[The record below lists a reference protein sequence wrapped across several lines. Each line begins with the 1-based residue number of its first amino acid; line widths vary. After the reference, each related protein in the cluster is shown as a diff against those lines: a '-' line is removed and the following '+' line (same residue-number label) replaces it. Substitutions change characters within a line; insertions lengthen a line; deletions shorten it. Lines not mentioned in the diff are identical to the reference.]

1 MSTGRSRHRQRAH
14 KHTQTAS
21 IRIATPP
28 ETVWDQITT
37 VAGIADW
44 YDNWDHVAHSAD
56 DERLQVGTSFRLIRH
71 HIGDDD
77 TALCHVTSLHAPTR
91 LGWVQH
97 ASGRPSMLVEFEL
110 LPEGTAGTLLNH
122 TRTWIEPHHY

>member
-1 MSTGRSRHRQRAH
+1 MSTGRARRGQRAH

-21 IRIATPP
+21 IRIAAPP
-28 ETVWDQITT
+28 EKVWDQITK

-44 YDNWDHVAHSAD
+44 YDNWDQVVPAAD

-71 HIGDDD
+71 HIGSDDI
-77 TALCHVTSLHAPTR
+77 ALCRVTSSHAPTR

-97 ASGRPSMLVEFEL
+97 ASGRPAMLVEFEL
-110 LPEGTAGTLLNH
+110 LHEGAAGTLLDH
-122 TRTWIEPHHY
+122 TRTWIEPRHW